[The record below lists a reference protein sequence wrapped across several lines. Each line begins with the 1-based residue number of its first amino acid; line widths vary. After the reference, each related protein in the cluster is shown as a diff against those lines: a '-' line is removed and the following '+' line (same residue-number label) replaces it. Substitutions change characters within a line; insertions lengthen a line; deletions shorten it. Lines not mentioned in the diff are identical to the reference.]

1 MPILQQVNNDDLKH
15 PGDDPNVTD
24 PQENEKEG
32 NVFGKVF
39 DAIFGDYKGDNSL
52 SQGEPKSPAKTEG
65 EEVVDE
71 EVPKTPIPP
80 AERPND
86 VTI

>member
-39 DAIFGDYKGDNSL
+39 DAIFGDFKGDHSM
-52 SQGEPKSPAKTEG
+52 SQDEPISPAKHEG
-65 EEVVDE
+65 DE
-71 EVPKTPIPP
+71 ITKPELADGEARKEKDPQG
-80 AERPND
+80 
-86 VTI
+86 